1 MLDVATGM
9 RLCLLGDSIAAG
21 VGSTRREDTL
31 GPLLATR
38 LRAAGHHVDL
48 RVHAV
53 AGARSAD
60 LRSQVRAAVAGGIDI
75 AVVVIGANDLTR
87 FVPAQVGAQQLHDAV
102 ADLRAAGAE
111 VVVAT
116 APDLSIVSHVPPA
129 LRDVVSAV
137 SRDYASVQQ
146 QAVIRAGGVVAHVE
160 RAVTPRFAS
169 DPSLFAADRFHPSAA
184 GYREIATALAPAVE
198 SVAARRSA

>member
-1 MLDVATGM
+1 M

-31 GPLLATR
+31 GPLLAQR

-48 RVHAV
+48 SVHAV
-53 AGARSAD
+53 PGARSAD
-60 LRSQVRAAVAGGIDI
+60 LRAQVRAAVASGVDI

-87 FVPAQVGAQQLHDAV
+87 FIPAHVGAQQLHDAV
-102 ADLRAAGAE
+102 TELRLAGAE
-111 VVVAT
+111 VVVST
-116 APDLSIVSHVPPA
+116 APDLSVVAHVPPA

-137 SRDYASVQQ
+137 SRDYAQVQQ

-160 RAVTPRFAS
+160 RVVTPRFAA
-169 DPSLFAADRFHPSAA
+169 DPSLFAPDRFHPSAA
-184 GYREIATALAPAVE
+184 GYREIAEALAPAVE
-198 SVAARRSA
+198 AVATRHSA

>member
-1 MLDVATGM
+1 M

-31 GPLLATR
+31 GPLLAER
-38 LRAAGHHVDL
+38 LRKAGHQVDL

-60 LRSQVRAAVAGGIDI
+60 LRGQVRAAVASGVDI

-111 VVVAT
+111 VVVTT

-129 LRDVVSAV
+129 LRDAV
-137 SRDYASVQQ
+137 STVSRQYAQVQQ

-160 RAVTPRFAS
+160 RAVTPRFAA

-184 GYREIATALAPAVE
+184 GYREIAAALAPAVE
-198 SVAARRSA
+198 AAADRMHA

>member
-1 MLDVATGM
+1 M

-31 GPLLATR
+31 GPLLAER
-38 LRAAGHHVDL
+38 LRAMGHQVDL
-48 RVHAV
+48 SVHAF

-60 LRSQVRAAVAGGIDI
+60 LRTQVRAAGKVDL

-87 FVPAQVGAQQLHDAV
+87 FVPAHVGAQQLHDAV
-102 ADLRAAGAE
+102 ADLRRTGAA
-111 VVVAT
+111 VVVST
-116 APDLSIVSHVPPA
+116 APDLSVVAHVPPA

-137 SRDYASVQQ
+137 SRDYAQVQQ

-160 RAVTPRFAS
+160 RAVTPQFAA

-184 GYREIATALAPAVE
+184 GYRSIAAALAPAVE
-198 SVAARRSA
+198 AVAAELRG

>member
-1 MLDVATGM
+1 M

-31 GPLLATR
+31 GPLLAER
-38 LRAAGHHVDL
+38 LRAMGHQVDL
-48 RVHAV
+48 SVRAF

-60 LRSQVRAAVAGGIDI
+60 LRAQVRAAGKVDL

-87 FVPAQVGAQQLHDAV
+87 FVPAHVGAQQLHDAV
-102 ADLRAAGAE
+102 AELRRAGAA
-111 VVVAT
+111 VVVST
-116 APDLSIVSHVPPA
+116 APDLSVVAHVPPA

-137 SRDYASVQQ
+137 SRDYAQVQQ

-160 RAVTPRFAS
+160 RAVTPQFAA
-169 DPSLFAADRFHPSAA
+169 DPSLFAADRFHPSAS
-184 GYREIATALAPAVE
+184 GYRAIAAALAPAVE
-198 SVAARRSA
+198 AVAAELRA

>member
-1 MLDVATGM
+1 M

-31 GPLLATR
+31 GPLLAER
-38 LRAAGHHVDL
+38 LRAKGHQVDL
-48 RVHAV
+48 SVRAF

-60 LRSQVRAAVAGGIDI
+60 LRAQVRAAGKVDV

-87 FVPAQVGAQQLHDAV
+87 FVPAHVGAQQLHDAV
-102 ADLRAAGAE
+102 ADLRRAGAA
-111 VVVAT
+111 VVVST
-116 APDLSIVSHVPPA
+116 APDLSVVAHVPPA

-137 SRDYASVQQ
+137 SRDYAQVQQ

-160 RAVTPRFAS
+160 RAVTPQFAA

-184 GYREIATALAPAVE
+184 GYRAIAAALAPAVE
-198 SVAARRSA
+198 AVAAELHA

>member
-1 MLDVATGM
+1 M
-9 RLCLLGDSIAAG
+9 LGDSIAAG

-31 GPLLATR
+31 GPLLAER
-38 LRAAGHHVDL
+38 LRKAGHQVDL

-60 LRSQVRAAVAGGIDI
+60 LRGQVRAAVASGVDI

-111 VVVAT
+111 VVVTT

-129 LRDVVSAV
+129 LRDAV
-137 SRDYASVQQ
+137 STVSRQYAQVQQ

-160 RAVTPRFAS
+160 RAVTPRFAA

-184 GYREIATALAPAVE
+184 GYREIAAALAPAVE
-198 SVAARRSA
+198 AAADRMHA

>member
-1 MLDVATGM
+1 M

-31 GPLLATR
+31 GPLLAER
-38 LRAAGHHVDL
+38 LRKAGHRVDL
-48 RVHAV
+48 AVHAF

-60 LRSQVRAAVAGGIDI
+60 LRAQVRTAVASGADV

-87 FVPAQVGAQQLHDAV
+87 FVPAHVGARQLHDAV
-102 ADLRAAGAE
+102 VDLRAAGTE

-137 SRDYASVQQ
+137 SRDYAQVQQ

-160 RAVTPRFAS
+160 RAVTPRFAA

-184 GYREIATALAPAVE
+184 GYRAIAEALAPAVE
-198 SVAARRSA
+198 AAADRRRV

>member
-1 MLDVATGM
+1 M

-31 GPLLATR
+31 GPLLAQH
-38 LRAAGHHVDL
+38 LRAAGHRIDL
-48 RVHAV
+48 QVRAFP
-53 AGARSAD
+53 GARSAD
-60 LRSQVRAAVAGGIDI
+60 LRAQVRAAGAVDV

-87 FVPAQVGAQQLHDAV
+87 FVPPEVGAQQLHDAV

-116 APDLSIVSHVPPA
+116 APDLSVVAHVPPA
-129 LRDVVSAV
+129 LRDIVSAA
-137 SRDYASVQQ
+137 SRQYAEAQQ

-160 RAVTPRFAS
+160 RAVTPQFAA
-169 DPSLFAADRFHPSAA
+169 DPSLFAGDRFHPSAA
-184 GYREIATALAPAVE
+184 GYRAIAAALAPAVE
-198 SVAARRSA
+198 VVAARI

>member
-1 MLDVATGM
+1 M

-31 GPLLATR
+31 GPLLAER
-38 LRAAGHHVDL
+38 LRAMGHQVDL
-48 RVHAV
+48 SVHAF

-60 LRSQVRAAVAGGIDI
+60 LRAQVRAAGKVDL

-87 FVPAQVGAQQLHDAV
+87 FVPAHVGAQQLHDAV
-102 ADLRAAGAE
+102 TDLRRAGAA
-111 VVVAT
+111 VVVST
-116 APDLSIVSHVPPA
+116 APDLSVVAHVPPA

-137 SRDYASVQQ
+137 SRDYAQVQQ

-160 RAVTPRFAS
+160 RAVTPQFAA

-184 GYREIATALAPAVE
+184 GYRAIAAALAPAVE
-198 SVAARRSA
+198 AVAAELRA

>member
-1 MLDVATGM
+1 M

-31 GPLLATR
+31 GPLLAER
-38 LRAAGHHVDL
+38 LRAKGHQVDL
-48 RVHAV
+48 SVHAF

-60 LRSQVRAAVAGGIDI
+60 LRAQVRAAGKTDI

-87 FVPAQVGAQQLHDAV
+87 FVPAHVGAQQLHDAV
-102 ADLRAAGAE
+102 ADLRRAGAG
-111 VVVAT
+111 VVVST
-116 APDLSIVSHVPPA
+116 APDLSVVAHVPPA

-137 SRDYASVQQ
+137 SRDYAQVQQ

-160 RAVTPRFAS
+160 QAVTSLFAA
-169 DPSLFAADRFHPSAA
+169 DPSLFAADRFHPSSL
-184 GYREIATALAPAVE
+184 GYRAIAAALAPAVE
-198 SVAARRSA
+198 AVAAELHA

>member
-1 MLDVATGM
+1 M
-9 RLCLLGDSIAAG
+9 RLRLLGDSLAAG

-31 GPLLATR
+31 GPLLADR

-53 AGARSAD
+53 PGARSAD
-60 LRSQVRAAVAGGIDI
+60 LPAQVRAAVAGGVDV

-87 FVPAQVGAQQLHDAV
+87 FVPAQAGAQQLHDAV
-102 ADLRAAGAE
+102 ANLRHAGAE

-116 APDLSIVSHVPPA
+116 APDLSIVTHVPPA
-129 LRDVVSAV
+129 LRTVVSAV
-137 SRDYASVQQ
+137 SREYAQVQQ

-160 RAVTPRFAS
+160 RVVTPRFAA
-169 DPSLFAADRFHPSAA
+169 DPTLFAADRFHPSAA
-184 GYREIATALAPAVE
+184 GYREIAAALAPAVE
-198 SVAARRSA
+198 AVSSRRAAGSA

>member
-1 MLDVATGM
+1 M

-38 LRAAGHHVDL
+38 LRQAGHPVDL
-48 RVHAV
+48 TVHAV
-53 AGARSAD
+53 PGARSAD
-60 LRSQVRAAVAGGIDI
+60 LRAQVRRAVAGSVDV

-87 FVPAQVGAQQLHDAV
+87 FVPAHVGAQQLHDAV
-102 ADLRAAGAE
+102 ADLREAKAA

-116 APDLSIVSHVPPA
+116 APDLSVVAHVPPA

-137 SRDYASVQQ
+137 SRDYAEAQQ
-146 QAVIRAGGVVAHVE
+146 RAVIKAGGVVAHVE
-160 RAVTPRFAS
+160 RAVTSLFAA
-169 DPSLFAADRFHPSAA
+169 DPSLFATDRFHPSAA
-184 GYREIATALAPAVE
+184 GYRAIAEALAPAVE
-198 SVAARRSA
+198 AAAGLHA

>member
-1 MLDVATGM
+1 M

-31 GPLLATR
+31 GPLLAER
-38 LRAAGHHVDL
+38 LRAAGHQVDL
-48 RVHAV
+48 SVHAF

-60 LRSQVRAAVAGGIDI
+60 LRAQVRAAVASGVDI

-87 FVPAQVGAQQLHDAV
+87 FVPAHLGAQQLHDAV
-102 ADLRAAGAE
+102 ADLRRAGAG
-111 VVVAT
+111 VVVST
-116 APDLSIVSHVPPA
+116 APDLSVVAHVPPA

-137 SRDYASVQQ
+137 SRDYAQVQQ

-160 RAVTPRFAS
+160 RAVTSRFAA
-169 DPSLFAADRFHPSAA
+169 DPSLFATDRFHPSAA
-184 GYREIATALAPAVE
+184 GYRAIAAALAPAVE
-198 SVAARRSA
+198 AVAAELPA